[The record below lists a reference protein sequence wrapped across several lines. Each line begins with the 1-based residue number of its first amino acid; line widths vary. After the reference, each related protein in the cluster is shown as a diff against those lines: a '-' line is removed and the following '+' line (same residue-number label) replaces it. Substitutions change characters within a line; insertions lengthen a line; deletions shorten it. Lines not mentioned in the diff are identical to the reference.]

1 MIEFLTLLHN
11 LMSLWLHSFYLEVI
25 NHNCFILITAL
36 FLIVW
41 LVKKK
46 NKIIILRTKTNT
58 VKLIEGKYFQG
69 N

>member
-1 MIEFLTLLHN
+1 MILTFLHN
-11 LMSLWLHSFYLEVI
+11 LTSLWLHSFYLEVI

-46 NKIIILRTKTNT
+46 EKKEEKPNI
-58 VKLIEGKYFQG
+58 KYKKKYC
-69 N
+69 